1 MNSALKWKLIAGFLF
16 VFVAGGLTGGF
27 VVATHARHFFLG
39 PPHSHGLPDRMRE
52 RLQRQLGLTPEQIGK
67 ISPIID
73 QTASKLEAIRIETA
87 QRVRATLEESHRQ
100 IAPELTP
107 EQRVKPEEIERSH
120 KARMRQHGFPLSE
133 QGPQPPP

>member
-1 MNSALKWKLIAGFLF
+1 MNAALKWKLIAGFSL

-27 VVATHARHFFLG
+27 VGATHARHFFLG
-39 PPHSHGLPDRMRE
+39 PPHSHGLPDRLRE
-52 RLQRQLGLTPEQIGK
+52 RLQRQLELTPDQIGK

-73 QTASKLEAIRIETA
+73 QTASKLESIRFETA

-107 EQRVKPEEIERSH
+107 DQRVKLEEIELSH
-120 KARMRQHGFPLSE
+120 KKRMLHHGFPLPEQSE
-133 QGPQPPP
+133 PRP

>member
-1 MNSALKWKLIAGFLF
+1 MNAALKWKLIAGFLL

-27 VVATHARHFFLG
+27 IGAKHARHFFLG
-39 PPHSHGLPDRMRE
+39 PPDSHRLPERMRE
-52 RLQRQLGLTPEQIGK
+52 HLRRQLELTPDQLSR

-73 QTASKLEAIRIETA
+73 QASSKLEAIRVESA

-107 EQRVKPEEIERSH
+107 EQRVKLEKIERSH
-120 KARMRQHGFPLSE
+120 KKRMRHHGFLPPE
-133 QGPQPPP
+133 QGS

>member
-1 MNSALKWKLIAGFLF
+1 MSTALKWKLIAGFLL

-27 VVATHARHFFLG
+27 IAAKHARHLFLG

-52 RLQRQLGLTPEQIGK
+52 HLRRQLDLTPDQVAK

-73 QTASKLEAIRIETA
+73 QASSKLETIRIETA

-107 EQRVKPEEIERSH
+107 EQREKLEKMEQMH
-120 KARMRQHGFPLSE
+120 KKRMRHRGFPAAD
-133 QGPQPPP
+133 QGEPPP